1 MADVNWREAGFLAQT
16 TGNYPDASDVADKDN
31 IFLTDQGWV
40 YRHFKN
46 PAKTKFWDEII
57 WAGYVDADVPENDP
71 VDYLPDE
78 PTADV
83 TFLVG
88 DGYQFVEGPYPT
100 SVTPPAAPTIG
111 SVGVA
116 GPGTAVD
123 GETKSYSV
131 NVNGGTATGFTYT
144 WSVTGGTVAS
154 GAGTDSVTVTF
165 NAVGNATVSCSVASA
180 GASNTPQSDDT
191 VVAVSAPAPT
201 TGPVTGV
208 TMTGT
213 TSSQTDGS
221 YTGQNTVSDNGSGL
235 TVDYDVNS
243 YVVSNVSVNDGGS
256 GYEDGDEFT
265 IVGTGGTAKGTV
277 SI

>member
-31 IFLTDQGWV
+31 IFLTEGGWV
-40 YRHFKN
+40 YRHFRDQ
-46 PAKTKFWDEII
+46 AKTKFWDEII
-57 WAGYVDADVPENDP
+57 WAGYVDDAVSENDP
-71 VDYLPDE
+71 VDTIDE
-78 PTADV
+78 ATADV

-100 SVTPPAAPTIG
+100 NVPPPAATTIG

-116 GPGTAVD
+116 GPGTAVN
-123 GETKSYSV
+123 GETKAYSV
-131 NVNGGTATGFTYT
+131 NVNGGTATGFAYT

-154 GAGTDSVTVTF
+154 GAGTDSVTVAF

-180 GASNTPQSDDT
+180 GADNTPQSDST
-191 VVAVSAPAPT
+191 TVAVSAPAPT

-208 TMTGT
+208 TMTNTST
-213 TSSQTDGS
+213 TQADGS
-221 YTGQNTVSDNGSGL
+221 VAGQNTVSDNGSGL
-235 TVDYDVNS
+235 TLNYDVAGGTI
-243 YVVSNVSVNDGGS
+243 SNVTVNVAGS
-256 GYEDGDEFT
+256 GYEQGDEFT